1 MKTSNGLI
9 KNISLPAF
17 LILTPLISLAIPLF
31 VSLPP
36 EITPMMIAVIPT
48 ILAILLTAL
57 TDGGK
62 GLRALL
68 KKPFEWR
75 VSFKWYVIALG
86 LALGLRL
93 TMSVLAL
100 LLGWIPAF
108 QIRMWS
114 LPEFILI
121 GTFILIGGITEELG
135 WRGYVLSKLLIH
147 RSALFS
153 ALLIG
158 VIWGALHLS
167 LTFPGQMNAG
177 SHWLPTILQIIGLSV
192 VLTWLY
198 VQTGGNIVIPIVFHA
213 GQSLFVFLNEGITLT
228 EQLWLLTVVTL
239 AYSLVIV
246 FFFGASMR
254 RGRVEEPVMV
264 KPEPARTK

>member
-1 MKTSNGLI
+1 MNTSNRLI
-9 KNISLPAF
+9 QRISLPAF
-17 LILTPLISLAIPLF
+17 LILTPLISLAIPLL

-36 EITPMMIAVIPT
+36 EITPLMIAVIPA

-57 TDGGK
+57 TDGRNGV
-62 GLRALL
+62 RALL
-68 KKPFEWR
+68 KKPFDWR

-86 LALGLRL
+86 LALGLRVL
-93 TMSVLAL
+93 MSLLAL
-100 LLGWIPAF
+100 LLGWISAI
-108 QIRMWS
+108 QIRAWS
-114 LPEFILI
+114 LPQCVLL
-121 GTFILIGGITEELG
+121 GTFILVGSAAEELG
-135 WRGYVLSKLLIH
+135 WRGYALPKTLGK
-147 RSALFS
+147 RSPLFS

-167 LTFPGQMNAG
+167 LIFPGQMNAG

-213 GQSLFVFLNEGITLT
+213 GQNIFVFINEGITLT

-239 AYSLVIV
+239 VYSFVIL
-246 FFFGASMR
+246 FFFGANMR
-254 RGRVEEPVMV
+254 GGRVQDPDLLS
-264 KPEPARTK
+264 PEPAKTK

>member
-1 MKTSNGLI
+1 MKTSNSLI
-9 KNISLPAF
+9 KRISLPAF

-36 EITPMMIAVIPT
+36 EIPPLMIAVIPAV
-48 ILAILLTAL
+48 LAIFLTAL
-57 TDGGK
+57 TAGGR
-62 GLRALL
+62 GVRALL

-75 VSFKWYVIALG
+75 VGFKWYVVALG

-100 LLGWIPAF
+100 LLGWIPAI

-114 LPEFILI
+114 LPEFLLI

-135 WRGYVLSKLLIH
+135 WRGYALPKMRTR

-153 ALLIG
+153 ALFLG
-158 VIWGALHLS
+158 VIWGVLHLS
-167 LTFPGQMNAG
+167 LTFPRQMNAG
-177 SHWLPTILQIIGLSV
+177 AHWLPTILQIIGLSV

-198 VQTGGNIVIPIVFHA
+198 VRVPRRA
-213 GQSLFVFLNEGITLT
+213 ESLR
-228 EQLWLLTVVTL
+228 LL
-239 AYSLVIV
+239 
-246 FFFGASMR
+246 
-254 RGRVEEPVMV
+254 E
-264 KPEPARTK
+264 